1 MASST
6 SLPNIDL
13 CFMASITLFSLEEA
27 AKQLDTVVE
36 NHFQNSTSSL
46 STQCIEMTAWNEQ
59 IDEWNGCRVK
69 EGEYPQPDVKHQ
81 ADAHTCNN
89 NAQLTAG
96 NIVQSA
102 LRMNEPTWK
111 NLNKEK
117 ESSEDLISLSKT
129 QQRPSSNH
137 KKKTNQPFGRDVRIV
152 YHDSWFSCL
161 QWIHWPFV
169 IRIHWIPSQ
178 LSVGKGTPFPMML

>member
-1 MASST
+1 MMEKLLTIYLMASST

-13 CFMASITLFSLEEA
+13 CFTASITLFSLEEA

-36 NHFQNSTSSL
+36 NHFQNLISSL
-46 STQCIEMTAWNEQ
+46 STQCIKMTARNEQ
-59 IDEWNGCRVK
+59 IDEWNGCRDK

-102 LRMNEPTWK
+102 LRMNELTWK
-111 NLNKEK
+111 NLNKK
-117 ESSEDLISLSKT
+117 ESSGDLISLSKT
-129 QQRPSSNH
+129 
-137 KKKTNQPFGRDVRIV
+137 
-152 YHDSWFSCL
+152 
-161 QWIHWPFV
+161 
-169 IRIHWIPSQ
+169 
-178 LSVGKGTPFPMML
+178 